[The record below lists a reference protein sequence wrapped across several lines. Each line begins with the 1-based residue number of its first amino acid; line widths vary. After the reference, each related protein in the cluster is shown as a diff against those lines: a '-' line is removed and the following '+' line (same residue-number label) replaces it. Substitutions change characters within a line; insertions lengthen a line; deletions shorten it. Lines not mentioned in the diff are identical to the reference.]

1 MNNVENGDLRVFV
14 AVVRK
19 GGFSAAAEELGMS
32 AAFVSKRVG
41 ILEEA
46 LGVRLF
52 DRSTRRVVITVEGE
66 QVYGRA
72 QRILE
77 QLDDMVDELLERRS
91 EPAGRLRICSSFG
104 FGRKVV
110 APVIAQLAA
119 SHPKLQIRFEVFDRL
134 VDTVAEGF
142 DLDVR
147 IGDAIAPNLVAR
159 KLMDNHRI
167 LCAAPAYLARHGA
180 PKALADLAG
189 HQCLAIKERDHPL
202 GTWRLQG
209 RRGEETVR
217 VSGALSTNHGEI
229 ALRWAVEGAGI
240 VLRSQWDARAYLAS
254 GALAQVLPEY
264 TQPANVWA
272 VYPQRLAGS
281 GRVAACVDFLRRHL
295 AGRFGKTSH
304 SNISSNSCPSCPSR
318 STIRKSGP
326 CCATMP
332 PTAIR
337 KKCRRC

>member
-1 MNNVENGDLRVFV
+1 MNNIENSDLRVFV
-14 AVVRK
+14 TVVRK
-19 GGFSAAAEELGMS
+19 GSFSAAATELGMS
-32 AAFVSKRVG
+32 PAFVSKRIG
-41 ILEEA
+41 ILEEG

-52 DRSTRRVVITVEGE
+52 ERSTRRVVVTDDGE

-77 QLDDMVDELLERRS
+77 QLDDMVDQLNERHS

-119 SHPKLQIRFEVFDRL
+119 SYPKLQIRFEVFDRL

-147 IGDAIAPNLVAR
+147 IGDDIHPQLVAR

-167 LCAAPAYLARHGA
+167 LCASPAYLARHGT
-180 PKALADLAG
+180 PKQLADLAG

-202 GTWRLQG
+202 GTWRLHG
-209 RRGEETVR
+209 RHGEETVR
-217 VSGALSTNHGEI
+217 VAGSLSTNHGEI
-229 ALRWAVEGAGI
+229 ALRWAEEGAGI
-240 VLRSQWDARAYLAS
+240 VLRSQWDARAYLES
-254 GALAQVLPEY
+254 GALVQVLPEY

-281 GRVAACVDFLRRHL
+281 GRVRVCVEFLRRHL
-295 AGRFGKTSH
+295 AHDGAGS
-304 SNISSNSCPSCPSR
+304 
-318 STIRKSGP
+318 
-326 CCATMP
+326 
-332 PTAIR
+332 
-337 KKCRRC
+337 